1 MLKKVLK
8 LAALLSF
15 SSIIFLS
22 CSNSLTKE
30 DDWEDFTVEV
40 KDASLSSYAIS
51 GSTFA
56 HDPTI
61 IYEESA
67 GLYWM
72 FYTADGIGVKYSSD
86 AKTWYQGTQI
96 FASAPS
102 WWATY
107 VPSKT
112 DFNVWAP
119 DISYYNGKYN
129 LYYSVST
136 FGSNVSCIGLMQ
148 CTSILKGDWVDMGLV
163 IRSTSSSKYNCI
175 DPNFVLAGKT
185 PYLVFGSWY
194 DGIWI
199 SRLSSGTMK
208 PNKSAVQI
216 ADRDLSSNAIEGAC
230 IWNRGNGYYYL
241 FASYDVCCNGVNSTY
256 NIRYGRSKSITGPYL
271 DKNGNSMLDN
281 GGTVLYS
288 SKSNQIGPG
297 GQCIFTTALGNTAMG
312 YHYYDKNNNGTA
324 TLGIRDI
331 KTVSGWPTLY

>member
-1 MLKKVLK
+1 MIKKVLGITIP
-8 LAALLSF
+8 LVFAAAVFSGCGSSLSQ
-15 SSIIFLS
+15 
-22 CSNSLTKE
+22 E
-30 DDWEDFTVEV
+30 DDWEDFTVE
-40 KDASLSSYAIS
+40 LSTPARSSWSIS
-51 GSTFA
+51 GSTFT
-56 HDPTI
+56 HDPSI

-86 AKTWYQGTQI
+86 GKTWYQGTQI

-102 WWATY
+102 WWSTY

-112 DFNVWAP
+112 DFNIWAP

-148 CTSILKGDWVDMGLV
+148 CTSILEGDWVDMGMV

-175 DPNFVLAGKT
+175 DPSFVLAGST
-185 PYLVFGSWY
+185 PYLVFGSWF

-216 ADRDLSSNAIEGAC
+216 ADRDLSSNAIEGPC

-241 FASYDVCCNGVNSTY
+241 FCSFDVCCAGTSSTY

-271 DKNGNSMLDN
+271 DEDGNSMLDG

-297 GQCIFTTALGNTAMG
+297 GQCIFTTASGSTAMG
-312 YHYYDKNNNGTA
+312 YHYYDKNNSGTA
-324 TLGIRDI
+324 TLAIRDI
-331 KTVSGWPTLY
+331 KTVSGWPTF